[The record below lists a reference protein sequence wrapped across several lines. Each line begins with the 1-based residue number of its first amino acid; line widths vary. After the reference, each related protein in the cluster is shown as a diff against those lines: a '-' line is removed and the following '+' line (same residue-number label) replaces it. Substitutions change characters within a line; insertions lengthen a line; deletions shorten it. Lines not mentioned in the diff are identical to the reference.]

1 MLLLSIFIRP
11 YTQFSAM
18 HILKR
23 KKRFISWRNEASKCR
38 KSRCERD
45 LWFQDRTILFSEQ
58 DKSVF
63 RGRHTSSYGSLLRT
77 AETPFL
83 DIIHTVNRSLGKK
96 KRKGHPPRGLR
107 IECDHY
113 RDPLLFFMPH
123 RPHTSWTGFWRRI

>member
-38 KSRCERD
+38 KSQCERP
-45 LWFQDRTILFSEQ
+45 LVSGQDN
-58 DKSVF
+58 SVF
-63 RGRHTSSYGSLLRT
+63 RGRHTSSYGSVLRT
-77 AETPFL
+77 AETPSL
-83 DIIHTVNRSLGKK
+83 DIIRTVNRSIGKE

>member
-1 MLLLSIFIRP
+1 MKHQSVEK
-11 YTQFSAM
+11 ADV
-18 HILKR
+18 
-23 KKRFISWRNEASKCR
+23 
-38 KSRCERD
+38 RD

-58 DKSVF
+58 DNSVF

-77 AETPFL
+77 AETPSL
-83 DIIHTVNRSLGKK
+83 DIIYTVNRSLGKK

-107 IECDHY
+107 IEWDHY